1 MKTHKNATEALA
13 DVAQNLQEQMDKK
26 DARTNVIV
34 AQNKMQT
41 INEYAFLFAT
51 NLSSII
57 KHYDLTKR
65 EIVVVLKLIEY
76 MYFGNLLS
84 FSNNRL
90 AEDLNID
97 KANISRILKRLK
109 KTELIVE
116 DNGNLYFNPHIA
128 CKGTLDERKPDD
140 CRLID
145 YSAIVLDEYNSPA
158 TVSIAT
164 NNIRRKQRKDS
175 KTSDDEINKKIKE
188 FFEETN

>member
-1 MKTHKNATEALA
+1 MKSHKNATEALT
-13 DVAQNLQEQMDKK
+13 DVAQNLQDQMDKK

-34 AQNKMQT
+34 AQNRMQT

-51 NLSSII
+51 NLDSII
-57 KHYDLTKR
+57 DKYNLNKS
-65 EIVVVLKLIEY
+65 EIRVVLKLIQY

-90 AEDLNID
+90 AMDLKID
-97 KANISRILKRLK
+97 KGNISRILKKLK
-109 KTELIVE
+109 KTELIIE

-140 CRLID
+140 RRLLD
-145 YSAIVLDEYNSPA
+145 YSAMVLDEYNSPA

-164 NNIRRKQRKDS
+164 TNIRRKIKKNISSEEDV
-175 KTSDDEINKKIKE
+175 IAKKIKE
-188 FFEETN
+188 YYNEEI